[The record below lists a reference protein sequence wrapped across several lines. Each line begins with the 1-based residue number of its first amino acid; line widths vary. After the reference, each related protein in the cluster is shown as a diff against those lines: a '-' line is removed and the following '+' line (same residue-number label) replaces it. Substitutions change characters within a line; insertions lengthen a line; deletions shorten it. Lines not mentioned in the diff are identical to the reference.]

1 MTQAALHRA
10 HHALGSIRRRAAQRP
25 VRLYAAGGAVLLFLA
40 YTLVFHLTRD
50 QALTS
55 SVRRALVNT
64 VPAAALAALTFNTI
78 TRALPTR
85 PPLVQAGAHLL
96 LAPIFALAWYVGI
109 MVIYGVQ
116 EGWLID
122 GFETR
127 AFSPI
132 ALVWQLFQG
141 VTLYAVVAGFSY
153 AVHFAE
159 EARRLRAELAAR
171 SSRAVPPAPSGADQ
185 LLLRRDGEVTPLPFG
200 EVVRISGAGDYA
212 EVVTRSGSHLASATL
227 TALEAQ
233 LPEGRFVRVHRSH
246 IVALGAVTGA
256 EPAGNGRLTIHLA
269 AGDSV
274 TASRAGARA
283 FRARTV

>member
-1 MTQAALHRA
+1 MTQAVLHRA
-10 HHALGSIRRRAAQRP
+10 HRIADAVSRAARRHP

-64 VPAAALAALTFNTI
+64 VPAAALAVLTFNTI
-78 TRALPTR
+78 TRALPPR
-85 PPLVQAGAHLL
+85 PALVQAAAHLA

-116 EGWLID
+116 EGWLLN

-153 AVHFAE
+153 AAHFAE
-159 EARRLRAELAAR
+159 EARRLRAALAE
-171 SSRAVPPAPSGADQ
+171 RAPPRAAPPDQ
-185 LLLRRDGEVTPLPFG
+185 LLLRRDGEVTPVPLADL
-200 EVVRISGAGDYA
+200 VRISGAGDYA
-212 EVVTRSGSHLASATL
+212 EVLTRRGVHLSTATLAS
-227 TALEAQ
+227 LEAQ
-233 LPEGRFVRVHRSH
+233 LPEDRFLRVHRSH

-256 EPAGNGRLTIHLA
+256 EPAGNGRLTIHLNG
-269 AGDSV
+269 GDSV

-283 FRARTV
+283 FRERTI